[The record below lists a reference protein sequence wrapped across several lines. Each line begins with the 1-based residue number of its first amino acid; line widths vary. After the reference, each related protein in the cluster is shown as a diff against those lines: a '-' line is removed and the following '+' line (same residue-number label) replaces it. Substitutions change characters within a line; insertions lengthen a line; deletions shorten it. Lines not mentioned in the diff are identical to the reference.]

1 MENKNWIAYCYCLSL
16 LKKLLRMQLVTPAE
30 YARIASISGVYYDV
44 EPNCV

>member
-1 MENKNWIAYCYCLSL
+1 MENENLMAYCYCLSL
-16 LKKLLRMQLVTPAE
+16 LKKLLQMQLITPEE